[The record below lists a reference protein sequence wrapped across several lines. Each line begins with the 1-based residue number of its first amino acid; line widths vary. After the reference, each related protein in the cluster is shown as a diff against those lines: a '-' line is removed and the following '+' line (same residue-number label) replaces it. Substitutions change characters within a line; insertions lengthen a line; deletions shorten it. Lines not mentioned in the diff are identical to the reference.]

1 MNKSWSELNKKMQSE
16 LKKKETFSEG
26 INSLLL
32 LRSELFKIVD
42 SFFLQLSKEDFCAMP
57 FPKAKGNDNATI
69 AWSIFHLFRIEDIVC
84 NSLIK
89 DDPQIFFAG
98 DFQKRLNASIITTG
112 NELTNEQMID
122 FSKALNIQELFS
134 YAKEVKSASEKML
147 LELTSETLKT
157 KISPEKKS
165 QLQKMNVVSTDE
177 SSVWLID
184 YWCSKDVRGLLQMPF
199 SRHWIM
205 HIEACGKIAAKIT
218 K

>member
-1 MNKSWSELNKKMQSE
+1 MNKAWSELNKKMQSE

-32 LRSELFKIVD
+32 LRSELFKIVE

-57 FPKAKGNDNATI
+57 FPKSKGNDNATI

-89 DDPQIFFAG
+89 DDPQIFFAS
-98 DFQKRLNASIITTG
+98 DFQKRLNASILTTG

-177 SSVWLID
+177 SSIWLID
-184 YWCSKDVRGLLQMPF
+184 YWCGKDFRGLLQMPF

-205 HIEACGKIAAKIT
+205 HIEACQKIAAKIAD
-218 K
+218 